1 MAAEAAPD
9 TALEGRV
16 REEQIALLFRHT
28 PLSLLTNVLLA
39 SGLVWILWE
48 VADQFVLKVWW
59 LFIVVLAAVR
69 GVFFLGY
76 RHRSPHHP
84 LPWHSFMSAVTLAS
98 GGVWGAAGVLFFIP
112 DATIALIF
120 VSLVI
125 GGLTAGAVPAYV
137 SWPPALYSLV
147 PTCLPLALR
156 YLVEG
161 GEFTVMG
168 FMCLLYMV
176 NVLSGGRS
184 LSKVLVGSIRLRLE
198 RQELVHQLQEGKAFA
213 ERAREKAEEANAAKS
228 KFLAAASH
236 DLRQPL
242 QAVNLFV
249 EAIRHERDPAQ
260 AGKLLDDLGAS
271 VHALEGLFNE
281 ILDISK
287 LEAGLFRPQPGVIVV
302 QALFNGLEREL
313 GPVAEEKGIEL
324 GFVPT
329 RLKVMS
335 DAPMLV
341 RILRNIILNA
351 IHYTPEGA
359 VLVGCRRKG
368 HCVALTVYDTG
379 PGIAPEHQRAIFRE
393 FYQIGNAE
401 RDRRKGLGLGLA
413 IVDGLCRVLDHRL
426 ELHSRPGQGSTFS
439 VYVPV
444 TGDAAPERP
453 VATVAVSG
461 LAGRAVLVIDDEST
475 IREAASTVLRQW
487 GCPVLTAGSADDAI
501 TQMNETGFMP
511 DALIADYRLRDG
523 QTGTEAIA
531 AVRGALGRPV
541 PAAILT
547 GDTAP
552 ERLREASASGLLLLH
567 KPLHPAR
574 LRAALIHLCGAP
586 SPGQP
591 FEAADDAG

>member
-9 TALEGRV
+9 TALGGRV

-120 VSLVI
+120 VTLVI

-335 DAPMLV
+335 DARMLV

-351 IHYTPEGA
+351 IHYTAEGA

-368 HCVALTVYDTG
+368 DCVALTVYDTG

-453 VATVAVSG
+453 AATVAVSG

-552 ERLREASASGLLLLH
+552 ERLREAGASGLLLLH
-567 KPLHPAR
+567 KPLRPAR
-574 LRAALIHLCGAP
+574 LLAALTHLCAA
-586 SPGQP
+586 PGQR
-591 FEAADDAG
+591 FEAVEDGG